1 MPNLPVPYGLIT
13 CHSSQGCQ
21 VAAVVSHD
29 LDDEDPALGSGRR
42 LPDLVADQ
50 RDLVQRGVR
59 SETEFGSGHVIADR
73 RRTDDHRDL
82 EFGKLAPV
90 FRERDNGTEGHEAPD
105 EHQAVDVVLF
115 QLDHFKNNF

>member
-1 MPNLPVPYGLIT
+1 MPNLPAPYGLIT

-21 VAAVVSHD
+21 VAAVVTHD
-29 LDDEDPALGSGRR
+29 LYDEDPALGSGCR

-73 RRTDDHRDL
+73 RRNDDHRDL
-82 EFGKLAPV
+82 EFRKLFPV
-90 FRERDNGTEGHEAPD
+90 FGELDDRPERGEAAD
-105 EHQAVDVVLF
+105 EKQAVDVLLL
-115 QLDHFKNNF
+115 QLK